1 MKKNILRRILSVLT
15 TVALVGTLF
24 TGCASTKS
32 SGGSGGAKILYVET
46 DDDDTFRASLTEGI
60 MSASSTYGVT
70 VDQVLTGN
78 SVAKQVE
85 EIQNAKANGY
95 TGIICRLA
103 DVETALQIE
112 DASDLPI
119 VFVNNQ
125 PDDNRLK
132 DSKYVYVGSP
142 EEDAGTYEAEFVW
155 NKLGKPSSVNLVIM
169 RGEKGH
175 SATEGR
181 TNAVR
186 NYFKDQGVQVNIV
199 FSDYA
204 NWSTDNAFNYMSIID
219 KQHVAYDAVIC
230 NNDSMALGVVD
241 YLNKHGKADIPVT
254 GVDATADGCASIA
267 AGGMDF
273 TVLQSAA
280 GQGERAVEAISIMAD
295 GGSISSVAGVTEN
308 GKYIWVPFEKVDA
321 SNVSSYQ

>member
-1 MKKNILRRILSVLT
+1 MKKRMLRRIISVLSC
-15 TVALVGTLF
+15 VVFIGTLF
-24 TGCASTKS
+24 TGCGS
-32 SGGSGGAKILYVET
+32 SESGGAKGAKILFIET
-46 DDDDTFRASLTEGI
+46 DDEDTFRASLSEAI
-60 MSASSTYGVT
+60 MSSASTYGVT
-70 VDQVLTGN
+70 IDEVLTGD

-85 EIQNAKANGY
+85 EVQNAASKGY

-103 DVETALQIE
+103 DVATALQIE
-112 DASDLPI
+112 DASSLPI

-125 PDDNRLK
+125 PEDNRLK

-142 EEDAGTYEAEFVW
+142 EADAGTYEAEFVW

-181 TNAVR
+181 TNAAR
-186 NYFKDQGVQVNIV
+186 DYFKDQGVAVNIV

-204 NWSTDNAFNYMSIID
+204 NWSTDNAYNYMGIID
-219 KQHVAYDAVIC
+219 KQHASYDAVIC

-241 YLNKHGKADIPVT
+241 YLDKHGKSDIPVT

-273 TVLQSAA
+273 TVLQSAK
-280 GQGERAVEAISIMAD
+280 GQGERAVEAISIMAN
-295 GGSISSVAGVTEN
+295 GGSISSVEGVTEN
-308 GKYIWVPFEKVDA
+308 GKYVWVPFEKVDA